1 MIVIKKEEEAI
12 EIILE
17 QKPLLLFQAK
27 GELGP
32 RALGNRSIL
41 FDPRNKDVQ
50 KIINTIKK
58 REWWRPVAG
67 TVLIEHVKDYFD
79 MMHLKESPYMAY
91 AIEAKEKAKLQ
102 VPGIVH
108 VDGTCRIQTLKE
120 EDNSKYYSLIN
131 AFYKK
136 TGVPILCNTSLNL
149 AGYPIIENLKQ
160 LKEITKTTEF
170 KNVYLPW

>member
-67 TVLIEHVKDYFD
+67 T
-79 MMHLKESPYMAY
+79 
-91 AIEAKEKAKLQ
+91 
-102 VPGIVH
+102 VH

-170 KNVYLPW
+170 KNVYLP